1 MMEKLV
7 MPTGDGSPQTS
18 AQIYIC
24 AALAEAYRLG
34 VASCILVAAT

>member
-18 AQIYIC
+18 TLTYMC
-24 AALAEAYRLG
+24 VTLAEAYRLG
-34 VASCILVAAT
+34 VASCILVAVT